1 MSKSLFTID
10 SFEKERILEM
20 HQTALKNNY
29 LNEQST
35 AVPTTVPTTVTP
47 TKMNPLTTDKIILS
61 NGSDITLESSWN
73 QKGTESKTDFTVYP
87 SYSNDT
93 TTGKPSTNRISISFK
108 NNQIGGL
115 NIGLVYDCITKEVT
129 PRQIQLPQDVNLM
142 KNVRLKLM
150 SGGSVT
156 QRTNTGTPGVVQNT
170 ITTMIKNPGFS
181 TTQGPVSEIIAKYCK
196 TK

>member
-10 SFEKERILEM
+10 SSEKERILEM

-29 LNEQST
+29 LSEQAT
-35 AVPTTVPTTVTP
+35 AVPTTVTP
-47 TKMNPLTTDKIILS
+47 TKMAPLTADKIILRD
-61 NGSDITLESSWN
+61 GSEITLESSWD
-73 QKGTESKTDFTVYP
+73 QKGTISKTDFTVYS

-93 TTGKPSTNRISISFK
+93 TTGKPSTNRISISFV
-108 NNQIGGL
+108 NNQISKL
-115 NIGLVYDCITKEVT
+115 NIGLVYDCTTKKAT

-142 KNVRLKLM
+142 ANVRLKLM
-150 SGGSVT
+150 SGGIVT

-170 ITTMIKNPGFS
+170 ITTKIKNPGFS